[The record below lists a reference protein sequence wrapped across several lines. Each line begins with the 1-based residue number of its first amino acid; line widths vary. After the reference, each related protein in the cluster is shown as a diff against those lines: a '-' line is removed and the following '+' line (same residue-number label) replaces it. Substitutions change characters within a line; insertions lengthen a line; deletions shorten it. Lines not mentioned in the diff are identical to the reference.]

1 MNGGIRGNTVRNVST
16 LNINSNLKLNGTMGI
31 MTSNHLRVGSIK
43 VKNGLTQISY
53 A

>member
-1 MNGGIRGNTVRNVST
+1 MNGGIRGNKVRNVST
-16 LNINSNLKLNGTMGI
+16 LDINSNLKLNGTMGI
-31 MTSNHLRVGSIK
+31 MTSNHPRVGIK